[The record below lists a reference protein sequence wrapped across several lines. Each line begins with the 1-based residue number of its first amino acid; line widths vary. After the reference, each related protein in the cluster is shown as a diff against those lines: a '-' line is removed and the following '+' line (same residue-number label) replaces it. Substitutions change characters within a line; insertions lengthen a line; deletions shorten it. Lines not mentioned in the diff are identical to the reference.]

1 MNICIYCGSLSGSN
15 PAYTAAAEEV
25 ADELVRRHWGL
36 VYGGGSIG
44 IMGSIARTVRAAD
57 GYVHGIIPTFL
68 AVDEVLYA
76 ECTELTIVETMH
88 ARKQL
93 MIDHSSMLLAL
104 PGGYGTLDE
113 LFEAITWKQLGLHD
127 RPIGLLNANGYFD
140 PLLAL
145 VDHMSATGFVRE
157 QHKSMMVVSSSVA
170 DLLQALEAQAGN
182 PLYDRTERG

>member
-15 PAYTAAAEEV
+15 PAYTSAAEEV
-25 ADELVRRHWGL
+25 AHELVSRNWGL

-44 IMGSIARTVRAAD
+44 IMGSIARTVRASD

-68 AVDEVLYA
+68 AVDEVLFPD
-76 ECTELTIVETMH
+76 CSELTIVETMH
-88 ARKQL
+88 RRKQL

-113 LFEAITWKQLGLHD
+113 LFEAITWKQLQLHD
-127 RPIGLLNANGYFD
+127 RPIGLLNVDGYFD
-140 PLLAL
+140 PLLSL
-145 VDHMSATGFVRE
+145 INHISATGFVRE
-157 QHKSMMVVSSSVA
+157 KHKSMMIVSDSVI
-170 DLLQALEAQAGN
+170 DLLDALEEHAGS